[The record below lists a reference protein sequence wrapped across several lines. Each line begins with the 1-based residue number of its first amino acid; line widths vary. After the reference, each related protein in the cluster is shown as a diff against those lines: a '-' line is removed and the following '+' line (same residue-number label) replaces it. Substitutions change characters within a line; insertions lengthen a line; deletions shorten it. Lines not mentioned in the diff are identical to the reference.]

1 MVQLESPYL
10 FCYMKKAISSLL
22 ILSVFI
28 FLTAQ
33 ENLDYFLPDDVTYNP
48 SVPTPDQFFGQQ
60 LGAWHLTHGQVLSYM
75 NEIARLS
82 KRAIL
87 YEYAR
92 SHENKPLV
100 HLLFTSKENQ
110 SKLEELR
117 ELHVHYSEPESDIP
131 IQGVPLVVCL
141 TYGVHGNES
150 SATNS
155 SVLTAYYLAAA
166 EGDKTDS
173 LLNNTIIIVDPCLN
187 PDGFTRHTTW
197 ANMHQGEN
205 VNGDKN
211 SRQFYEVWPG
221 GRTNHYWFDM
231 NRDYLLLVNP
241 ESRGRVE
248 KFHHWRPN
256 VVTDHHE
263 SSPDFSFFFQPG
275 VPSRINPLTPDKNYE
290 LTKKIATYHARFLD
304 EIGSYY
310 FSEEQFDDYYFGK
323 GSTYPDINGGVGILF
338 EQASVRGRVRETSN
352 GLNTLSRGMKNQFT
366 VSLSTLEA
374 SRKMHN
380 ELLEFQKEFYRSA
393 LELGGQSETK
403 AYLFGSG
410 SDRWKA
416 NHFVNLLSR
425 HQINVYGVEKD
436 IEVNNQLFKAGESY
450 IVPVEQKQYR
460 LLTSIFEEVTTF
472 KDTSF
477 YDVSTWTFTHALDIP
492 SLRLETLKDV
502 RFSSQ
507 PASGLEMKGMVHGN
521 QSELGYLF
529 RWDEYMAPAALYKL
543 QEAGLR
549 NRVAS
554 KSFSFQIN
562 DNMEDFTR
570 GSVFIPASHSELPE
584 DKIYELV
591 GQVALESGVDFYA
604 LETGFSSRGVDLG
617 SSSFS
622 SLQKPEIAMFIGKG
636 TSSYK
641 AGEIWHLFDQNYGI
655 PVTLTPVDRLGSMD
669 LNKYSRVILP
679 GGTYGDW
686 NEKEI
691 EKLKL
696 WILGGGILIAC
707 ENAVSWAAEHGL
719 GSVEYKEKAAPDS
732 TRYLKYEER
741 RKESAIQRIGGAIL
755 KTKMDI
761 THPLCYG
768 YSKEDLAIFKKG
780 TSVVKPSGI
789 KYAEPVRFDTNPYIS
804 GWVSSENLE
813 RISGAPVVTVQSI
826 GKGKLIGFHETMNFR
841 GFWMG
846 THKLFA
852 NAVFFGGIIR

>member
-1 MVQLESPYL
+1 
-10 FCYMKKAISSLL
+10 MKKTISSLL
-22 ILSVFI
+22 TLFIII

-33 ENLDYFLPDDVTYNP
+33 ENLDYFLPDDVAYNP
-48 SVPTPDQFFGQQ
+48 EVPAPDQFFGQL
-60 LGAWHLTHGQVLSYM
+60 LGEWHLTHSQVLSYM
-75 NEIARLS
+75 EEIARLS
-82 KRAIL
+82 DRAII

-92 SHENKPLV
+92 SYENKPLV
-100 HLLFTSKENQ
+100 HLLFTSEENQ
-110 SKLEELR
+110 AKLEELR
-117 ELHVHYSEPESDIP
+117 ELHVHYSDPASEIS
-131 IQGVPLVVCL
+131 IQGVPLVVSL

-166 EGDKTDS
+166 EGEKIDS

-187 PDGFTRHTTW
+187 PDGFTRHSSW
-197 ANMHQGEN
+197 SNMHQGVN

-221 GRTNHYWFDM
+221 GRTNHYWFDL

-263 SSPDFSFFFQPG
+263 SSPEFSFFFQPG

-290 LTKKIATYHARFLD
+290 LTHEIATYHARFLD
-304 EIGSYY
+304 KIGSYY

-352 GLNTLSRGMKNQFT
+352 GLNTLSQGMKNQFT

-374 SRKMHN
+374 SRNMHD

-393 LELGGQSETK
+393 LELGADSKTK
-403 AYLFGSG
+403 AYLFQSE
-410 SDRWKA
+410 SDLWKTR
-416 NHFVNLLSR
+416 HFLELLSR
-425 HQINVYGVEKD
+425 HQIEVYGLEKD
-436 IEVNNQLFKAGESY
+436 LEIDQQIFKAEGSY
-450 IVPVEQKQYR
+450 IVPVKQKQYR
-460 LLTSIFEEVTTF
+460 LLTTIFEEVTTF

-477 YDVSTWTFTHALDIP
+477 YDVSTWTFPHALDITFQ
-492 SLRLETLKDV
+492 RLESLKEV
-502 RFSSQ
+502 QVSNQ
-507 PASGLEMKGMVHGN
+507 PISLMKLEGKVYGN
-521 QSELGYLF
+521 LSHLGYLF

-543 QEAGLR
+543 QEAGIKT
-549 NRVAS
+549 RVAS
-554 KSFSFQIN
+554 KSFSFSVD

-570 GSVFIPASHSELPE
+570 GTILIPVTNAELSE
-584 DKIYELV
+584 DQVYELV
-591 GQVALESGVDFYA
+591 GRVALESGIDFYA
-604 LETGFSSRGVDLG
+604 LETGFSTRGVDLG

-622 SLQKPEIAMFIGKG
+622 TLQKPEIAIFTGKG

-655 PVTLTPVDRLGSMD
+655 PVTLAPTDRMGSID
-669 LNKYSRVILP
+669 LSRYSRVILP
-679 GGTYGDW
+679 GGSYGDW

-691 EKLKL
+691 EKIRI
-696 WILGGGILIAC
+696 WVQSGGILIAC
-707 ENAVSWAAEHGL
+707 ENAVSWAVEHSL
-719 GSVEYKEKAAPDS
+719 GSVEYKEKVALDS

-741 RKESAIQRIGGAIL
+741 RKESAIHEIGGAIL
-755 KTKMDI
+755 NATMDI

-768 YSKEDLAIFKKG
+768 YSKENLSIFKKG
-780 TSVVKPSGI
+780 TGVVKPSGI
-789 KYAEPVRFDTNPYIS
+789 KYSEPVRFATDPYVS

-813 RISGAPVVTVQSI
+813 RISGAPVVTVESV

-841 GFWMG
+841 GFWLG
-846 THKLFA
+846 TNKLFA
-852 NAVFFGGIIR
+852 NAVFFGAIIR